1 MKNMRLPLT
10 KKSQPETKKQT
21 QATVK
26 PKRPLSAFM
35 FFVQLNR
42 ATVTKNLINRS
53 AKEVGTKLGCIWK
66 NLSSSVKQKF
76 ESLALADKNR
86 YIEAKKKYIISNNAF
101 VRVVK
106 PRNSYVIFSI
116 QQRPLIKKQRPDLTF
131 VEVNQVITTNWKTL
145 TEEEKEPYEDQS
157 EADKIRYIQE
167 VNNL

>member
-1 MKNMRLPLT
+1 MRLPLT
-10 KKSQPETKKQT
+10 QPETKTQT

-35 FFVQLNR
+35 FFVKLNR

-86 YIEAKKKYIISNNAF
+86 YIEAKKKYISNNAF

-131 VEVNQVITTNWKTL
+131 VEVNKVITTNWKTL

-167 VNNL
+167 VNNS

>member
-10 KKSQPETKKQT
+10 KKSQPETKT

-26 PKRPLSAFM
+26 PKRPLSAYM

-53 AKEVGTKLGCIWK
+53 AKEVGTKLGSIWK
-66 NLSSSVKQKF
+66 NLPSTVKQKF
-76 ESLALADKNR
+76 ESLALVDKNR
-86 YIEAKKKYIISNNAF
+86 YIEAKKKYISNNAF

-116 QQRPLIKKQRPDLTF
+116 QQRPVIKQQRPELTF
-131 VEVNQVITTNWKTL
+131 VEVNQIITNHWKIL